1 MAGGNAKKVRIV
13 ALHPRAQD
21 DHQGQVC
28 HALLHLLV
36 CLSGTGVRCVWLCD
50 ITLADTDIVVKDTHF
65 GGVAVTSRE
74 SDSRGWWELQ
84 MYSIAGLEKLLV
96 PSVD

>member
-1 MAGGNAKKVRIV
+1 M
-13 ALHPRAQD
+13 
-21 DHQGQVC
+21 
-28 HALLHLLV
+28 
-36 CLSGTGVRCVWLCD
+36 WLCD

-84 MYSIAGLEKLLV
+84 ILYSIAGLEKLLV